1 MLSDK
6 DIIIKIK
13 NGEIDYFSL
22 IVKKY
27 SSLIYQYIKLKI
39 KNKEDAE
46 DLVQNVFI
54 SFYKVIDRFNEQKL
68 IKPYLFQIVNN
79 ELKMFY
85 RKYKKILPLTEDI
98 YLQDDRFIDNFNDED
113 IMKIL
118 KKLKSQEKKIIM
130 MIVDGYSYED
140 IAKKFKKPVN
150 TVKSII
156 RRIRLK
162 LRSLNSDFYRDNF

>member
-54 SFYKVIDRFNEQKL
+54 SFYKVIDRFDEQKL

-130 MIVDGYSYED
+130 MIVDGYSYKD

>member
-6 DIIIKIK
+6 NIIIKIK
-13 NGEIDYFSL
+13 NGEIDYFSF

-27 SSLIYQYIKLKI
+27 FYSIYQYIKLKI
-39 KNKEDAE
+39 KNKEDTE

-54 SFYKVIDRFNEQKL
+54 SFYKAIGKFDEQKP

-79 ELKMFY
+79 QLKMFY
-85 RKYKKILPLTEDI
+85 RKYKNFLPLKEDI
-98 YLQDDRFIDNFNDED
+98 YLENDRIIDNFYNRN
-113 IMKIL
+113 IFKTL
-118 KKLKSQEKKIIM
+118 KKLKFEEKEM
-130 MIVDGYSYED
+130 MAMIADGYSYED
-140 IAKKFKKPVN
+140 VARKFKKPVN

-162 LRSLNSDFYRDNF
+162 LRNLDSDLRRDDV

>member
-54 SFYKVIDRFNEQKL
+54 SFYKVIDRFDEQKL